1 MPRALCSGRLP
12 GPGAVPRA
20 PLRPPTTGGP
30 RADDE
35 NANGGAP
42 GTSGTAQAGKAEGA
56 GGGLLTSVMKRLRK
70 AEAELKAKTT
80 EADRRGKQVGR
91 LEAQVA
97 ELEGLVARLQVQLDC
112 KIARQDRAGSA
123 DGILK
128 EELKVAR
135 KGERL
140 AWEEVA
146 AMKEFLT
153 SQGIK
158 WLGAGLAP
166 ERQAAPAG
174 RAAPAPPRLELS
186 PFSDARGHITVD
198 IVTLKD
204 RISQLNTIAG
214 EDGGRPGR
222 RGPAESGEAVALTL
236 FKDGVTLHTSPFLS
250 LEEPE
255 THRVLQDIMDGY
267 FPSVLRADFP
277 DGVAIRLVD
286 RRAALHRTEA
296 GQRPL
301 ANVKGLNNVGTAAG
315 PASPKEFLKKLPAT
329 VIRNGKIVD
338 VRAGVRDMLL
348 GGGGNAK
355 SLVATPVDS
364 LLSQSTRFSTGPTAR
379 VAAPAPAPSGCEE
392 AEEAEAAAA
401 AGAGRPEISTLQVKS
416 EDGRN
421 TYVLRLQASDTI
433 QDLRDALNAYR
444 AKAEGKGRP
453 TRFQIK
459 SAWPNRTFG
468 EGSRTLKEEGLVPN
482 ATLFLQV

>member
-1 MPRALCSGRLP
+1 
-12 GPGAVPRA
+12 
-20 PLRPPTTGGP
+20 
-30 RADDE
+30 
-35 NANGGAP
+35 
-42 GTSGTAQAGKAEGA
+42 
-56 GGGLLTSVMKRLRK
+56 MKRLRK

-80 EADRRGKQVGR
+80 EADRRGRQVGR

-166 ERQAAPAG
+166 ERQAGPAG
-174 RAAPAPPRLELS
+174 PSGPPPARLELS

-204 RISQLNTIAG
+204 RISQLNAIAG
-214 EDGGRPGR
+214 EGGGRPGR
-222 RGPAESGEAVALTL
+222 RGPAGGGEAVALTL

-255 THRVLQDIMDGY
+255 THRVLQDIMDGF

-301 ANVKGLNNVGTAAG
+301 ANVKGLNNVGTAAA

-348 GGGGNAK
+348 GGGSAK

-379 VAAPAPAPSGCEE
+379 VAAPAPAPSGREE
-392 AEEAEAAAA
+392 AAEAAAA
-401 AGAGRPEISTLQVKS
+401 AGASRPEISTLQVKS

-421 TYVLRLQASDTI
+421 TYVLRLQASDTV

-453 TRFQIK
+453 TRFHIK
-459 SAWPNRTFG
+459 SAWPNRTYG